1 MRFDILMCPPLLSL
15 ANFEGCTTA
24 GSSTI
29 TLIHDLPANNQ
40 EGLAEPP
47 EPASPHCVRA
57 GGDLSPEAETDALRA
72 ECLPQVKGECARG
85 QGRAVQE

>member
-15 ANFEGCTTA
+15 ANPEGCTVA
-24 GSSTI
+24 GSLTI
-29 TLIHDLPANNQ
+29 PPVHDLPANNQ
-40 EGLAEPP
+40 EGPAEPA

-57 GGDLSPEAETDALRA
+57 GGDLSPEAEADALRA
-72 ECLPQVKGECARG
+72 ECLPPVEGECARG